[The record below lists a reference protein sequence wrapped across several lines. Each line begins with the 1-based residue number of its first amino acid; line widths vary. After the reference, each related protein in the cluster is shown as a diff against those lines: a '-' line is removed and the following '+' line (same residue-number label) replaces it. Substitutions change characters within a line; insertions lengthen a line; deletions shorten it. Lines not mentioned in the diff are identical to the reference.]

1 MSEVIG
7 EGSYGC
13 VHRPSLQCT
22 KKKVGKNK
30 ISKLMTRK
38 HLNKELKEFK
48 RIQKID
54 KKNNFYLG
62 KPSSCKPKKS
72 KYNKKSIKDCEDFNY
87 DKIDDYELL
96 LMDNGGITLEKFAKN
111 MESSRKSRSNT
122 QKVELF
128 FIEVHRLIYGLKQFL
143 INDSIHHDVK
153 PLNIVYNE
161 KDNRLNYIDFGFMNS
176 IEQIKEEA
184 RTSTY
189 EFGISY
195 WYFPMEYMFMNYNEY
210 VRLVNKSSSQR
221 LNFVKYVTSNNQHN
235 VTQNVNMFYDFLSCS
250 REYQKKNNAG
260 LFHSINS
267 QLADKYEDFLDTTL
281 RTFDI
286 YGLGLSLY
294 YVLNHVKHLLSDDL
308 AEKLRIM
315 FEKMITAN
323 MDERYRI
330 DDLLRDYEEFLE
342 DSKLLSKYNVAFE
355 SHLLRKREIPLLSYL
370 LGSQK

>member
-1 MSEVIG
+1 
-7 EGSYGC
+7 
-13 VHRPSLQCT
+13 
-22 KKKVGKNK
+22 
-30 ISKLMTRK
+30 
-38 HLNKELKEFK
+38 
-48 RIQKID
+48 
-54 KKNNFYLG
+54 
-62 KPSSCKPKKS
+62 
-72 KYNKKSIKDCEDFNY
+72 
-87 DKIDDYELL
+87 
-96 LMDNGGITLEKFAKN
+96 
-111 MESSRKSRSNT
+111 MESLRKSRSNT

-184 RTSTY
+184 RTSSY
-189 EFGISY
+189 DFGISY

-250 REYQKKNNAG
+250 REYQKKNNAE
-260 LFHSINS
+260 LFHSIDT
-267 QLADKYEDFLDTTL
+267 QVADKYEDFLDTTL

-308 AEKLRIM
+308 AEKLRTM

-323 MDERYRI
+323 IYERYRI

-342 DSKLLSKYNVAFE
+342 DYKLLSKYNVAFE